1 MNSDV
6 RPVPA
11 RFHSL
16 DVIRGLAALTVVVWH
31 WQHFLLGGVG
41 AEVFR
46 QGDQPFYS
54 QLTLFYHW
62 GWLAVDF
69 FFSLSGFVF
78 FWLYGQSVG
87 EHWVDG
93 VSFSVARFSRLY
105 PLHLATFGAVM
116 AGQALYRAQ
125 NGTFFIYSFN
135 DGYHALLNV
144 FMASGWGLE
153 KGPSY
158 NGPIW
163 SVSIEVL
170 LYLMFFLLCRWRSGR
185 PIMLGVLVVSG
196 LCLLHV
202 LPALGRGM
210 VSFFAGGL
218 AYAAYTSLR
227 RTTSTYRWVPC
238 IAVLIWMAVLFD
250 FCTGQLSSG
259 LESVAE
265 RFLPRHMLAT
275 LDLFEKMKLQGIVI
289 VLFPLTIVS
298 LALVETWRGT
308 LGRRVAF
315 IGHLSYSSYLL
326 HFPLQLAFVLAAGT
340 LGVSRDFFYTR
351 ESFLLFVAVLI
362 PLCFASYRWL
372 ELPAQ
377 RVLRRTLMPARHL

>member
-1 MNSDV
+1 
-6 RPVPA
+6 
-11 RFHSL
+11 
-16 DVIRGLAALTVVVWH
+16 
-31 WQHFLLGGVG
+31 
-41 AEVFR
+41 
-46 QGDQPFYS
+46 
-54 QLTLFYHW
+54 
-62 GWLAVDF
+62 
-69 FFSLSGFVF
+69 
-78 FWLYGQSVG
+78 
-87 EHWVDG
+87 
-93 VSFSVARFSRLY
+93 
-105 PLHLATFGAVM
+105 
-116 AGQALYRAQ
+116 
-125 NGTFFIYSFN
+125 
-135 DGYHALLNV
+135 
-144 FMASGWGLE
+144 
-153 KGPSY
+153 
-158 NGPIW
+158 
-163 SVSIEVL
+163 
-170 LYLMFFLLCRWRSGR
+170 
-185 PIMLGVLVVSG
+185 
-196 LCLLHV
+196 
-202 LPALGRGM
+202 
-210 VSFFAGGL
+210 
-218 AYAAYTSLR
+218 
-227 RTTSTYRWVPC
+227 
-238 IAVLIWMAVLFD
+238 MAVLFD

-340 LGVSRDFFYTR
+340 LGVSRDVFYTR